1 MVLVARVRGQGREA
15 QIVVNEDADGQQVTV
30 ITFARLE
37 VRVDL
42 LARAI

>member
-15 QIVVNEDADGQQVTV
+15 QIVVNEDADGQQVAV
-30 ITFARLE
+30 ITLARFE